1 MVYLVF
7 FSDIFI
13 EMFLFLRLKFKIS
26 LYFNLLFYL
35 ILCNVVVFDGN
46 ILIVFFKSFNIEFCG
61 YCFVNVNDIL

>member
-1 MVYLVF
+1 MVYLVL

-26 LYFNLLFYL
+26 LYFNLLFCL